1 MKRLL
6 IALSVHRL
14 QLFPTKLYYR
24 NSTRLARFSSSRV
37 NPIAPKIVCAGCG
50 AGLQTRDIAAA
61 GYIPTH
67 RKFLELQKR
76 SEEAIKE
83 KSTGHPGTL
92 SSHGCVCQRCFDAK
106 NYGRLIPLSM
116 PPETYRAYLD
126 YLMNLP
132 ADKGS
137 LLVLVLDVW
146 DFHGSALSVALKSIL
161 NRRPPRPSMLVV
173 INKADLL
180 PSTVKQERVLLW
192 ARKELRKAAAAAAA
206 SGMTKVTL
214 SNLSNRGSKDG
225 VSNSNLQEPNSIN
238 SDSDSSSDPFG
249 YVSPPR
255 RGRNSDIFARDDGKD
270 NGGIVGVRLV
280 SAQKGWGMFTLLD
293 EIEKLHKG
301 RDIFVIGAPNVGK
314 SSVINALL
322 SRRWNLPWTASGK
335 PRLSPHE
342 RSNASSLG
350 HSKTVTVFV
359 DELPEGHKLGD
370 TYKGDI
376 NELKAKV
383 KERAMLLNS
392 SSRGGEIEEGSN
404 VSERVNPGDPVRRR
418 GDEYGSIAPVNS
430 KALSID
436 EDALTTAALA
446 EYRARK
452 AKHKSYKDEA
462 SIPPE
467 ITNGIDSTTLTTSTS
482 SSSSNSIVT
491 LSSSTTPPASSTA
504 SGRGGITPPEIPF
517 TTSPL
522 PGTTLGVIG
531 APFDSAGNAFL
542 YDTPGIIGDPHKQ
555 RLLEGIAWEV
565 EAARLAEETRERNER
580 MERDERKN
588 ISGKGSRIK
597 KAVLNQLDVAGNEEK
612 ESSNRSSTSST
623 STSSSLQSSLSV
635 LSLLVPSKKPS
646 LQLIRLRP
654 GRCMYLA
661 GLARIEWSH
670 PDPNCHILLTVCV
683 SSGLSVHVTSSE
695 RADQAFAIA
704 SAFDAENIY
713 ARNHLP
719 ALEKDGLA
727 RGAGGIGTSSS
738 PSSAASTTTNLE
750 LMNKNTDA
758 EIIELSKTSG
768 LSRILWPRW
777 GALTQTA
784 RLRLIDC
791 VASSTEKASINKL
804 LTSDRLATNGFENT
818 VASMESVEGRE
829 KRLERLQS
837 EGFESFLTLDDDN
850 EEEQVDDEQAVMD
863 INNTAR
869 TNTNTRSTSRL
880 PLSNDESKVDGEEKQ
895 KSHRR
900 LPPHAVMPGASQ
912 SETSLRRRVRQ
923 RRALADVALSGLGWI
938 AITPIEI
945 EGQSGWAR
953 TVGHGLVSVKSAL
966 GVSIQLRAPLLPFE
980 AAGTKPKDW
989 KETGTS

>member
-1 MKRLL
+1 
-6 IALSVHRL
+6 
-14 QLFPTKLYYR
+14 
-24 NSTRLARFSSSRV
+24 
-37 NPIAPKIVCAGCG
+37 
-50 AGLQTRDIAAA
+50 
-61 GYIPTH
+61 
-67 RKFLELQKR
+67 
-76 SEEAIKE
+76 
-83 KSTGHPGTL
+83 
-92 SSHGCVCQRCFDAK
+92 
-106 NYGRLIPLSM
+106 
-116 PPETYRAYLD
+116 
-126 YLMNLP
+126 MNLP
-132 ADKGS
+132 VEKGS

-180 PSTVKQERVLLW
+180 PSTVKQERVLSW
-192 ARKELRKAAAAAAA
+192 ARKELRKAAAAA
-206 SGMTKVTL
+206 VTL
-214 SNLSNRGSKDG
+214 NLPTLDSRGSLKSSNITDG
-225 VSNSNLQEPNSIN
+225 RS
-238 SDSDSSSDPFG
+238 SDSLSSNPLG
-249 YVSPPR
+249 YAPPPR
-255 RGRNSDIFARDDGKD
+255 RGRSSDIFARDDGKESSGS
-270 NGGIVGVRLV
+270 GGIVGVRLV

-293 EIEKLHKG
+293 EIEELHKG

-322 SRRWNLPWTASGK
+322 SRRWNLPWTAAGK

-342 RSNASSLG
+342 RSSSSSLG

-370 TYKGDI
+370 KFTGDI

-383 KERAMLLNS
+383 KERATLRSTMS
-392 SSRGGEIEEGSN
+392 GGRGEHGEEERSN
-404 VSERVNPGDPVRRR
+404 LGDPVKRR
-418 GDEYGSIAPVNS
+418 GEEYGSSAPINIGAVS
-430 KALSID
+430 AD

-446 EYRARK
+446 EYRAKK
-452 AKHKSYKDEA
+452 ARHKSHKDEG
-462 SIPPE
+462 IILPE
-467 ITNGIDSTTLTTSTS
+467 DDTIATRTNGSSDSTS
-482 SSSSNSIVT
+482 SSSTPSNTIVT
-491 LSSSTTPPASSTA
+491 LSSSSSTPNSPRA
-504 SGRGGITPPEIPF
+504 STRVTGTAHLPPEIPF

-565 EAARLAEETRERNER
+565 EAARLAEEARERRER
-580 MERDERKN
+580 LEKGDKKRGFGSDRNKRVVGGGHDTVHDE
-588 ISGKGSRIK
+588 GST
-597 KAVLNQLDVAGNEEK
+597 DVK
-612 ESSNRSSTSST
+612 EADNFSSFPPPPSSSSTSSL
-623 STSSSLQSSLSV
+623 SPAASLPSSLSV

-695 RADQAFAIA
+695 RADQAFSIA
-704 SAFDAENIY
+704 SAFDSESLLS
-713 ARNHLP
+713 RQQQLP
-719 ALEKDGLA
+719 TLEKDGLA
-727 RGAGGIGTSSS
+727 RGLGAAATVVSSNE
-738 PSSAASTTTNLE
+738 AA
-750 LMNKNTDA
+750 NKNTTATAMTNTEIA
-758 EIIELSKTSG
+758 ELAKTSG

-791 VASSTEKASINKL
+791 ISSSTEKNSINKL
-804 LTSDRLATNGFENT
+804 LDSDRLATNTSTIRVGSL
-818 VASMESVEGRE
+818 AARE
-829 KRLERLQS
+829 KADEMQSGEGSERITS
-837 EGFESFLTLDDDN
+837 GGFESFLTLDSEDD
-850 EEEQVDDEQAVMD
+850 EEEEDSTMKENAVKS
-863 INNTAR
+863 
-869 TNTNTRSTSRL
+869 RSTLSSSSR
-880 PLSNDESKVDGEEKQ
+880 SDESEGDGEE
-895 KSHRR
+895 SLLSRRR
-900 LPPHAVMPGASQ
+900 LPPHAVMPGASRL
-912 SETSLRRRVRQ
+912 ETAVRRRARQ

-945 EGQSGWAR
+945 EGQTGWAR
-953 TVGHGLVSVKSAL
+953 TVGHGTISVKSAL

-989 KETGTS
+989 KESGTT